1 MSPVA
6 VPPAGRRPCANAS
19 TVAVKLYACHHPHLA
34 AHIYTLRAAHIYTL
48 RAALYEQQQRAR
60 QGPRPRDL
68 ALLRRSI
75 AVQETQM
82 ET

>member
-6 VPPAGRRPCANAS
+6 VCHRPGANAS
-19 TVAVKLYACHHPHLA
+19 TVAVKLYACHHPHL
-34 AHIYTLRAAHIYTL
+34 AAHIYTL